1 MPRLAGARSIGPIM
15 EEISQNPETRIK
27 RPYVRP
33 WALATPIVVLLFCLP
48 LLRPLRHPGRASD
61 DEQLRLATISALV
74 DHCSD
79 PGPLYERLAIDT
91 SKFVLPGHYIS
102 VDRRVYSD
110 QPPMLAFLLSGPALL
125 LDWMGYHLRANS
137 VLAPYLL
144 TLLGV
149 TLPVAGAAGLIYR
162 MGRIFELRRQ
172 WRTALSAAV
181 VFGTGLI
188 SYAVVLNPH
197 VPAAVLVLAS
207 AGCLIHLASSPN
219 PSRGGGWLILAGF
232 CAALAAT
239 IDLSAII
246 FLGLFVIVVAAMRLP
261 AALRVGGVILYL
273 FGATPAILLHAT
285 LTVPLTGNL
294 LPGSMH
300 PELTVHRRLFISEP
314 AIDASPDTID
324 LDHPVDADDD
334 LDANPPAPTFWQKLE
349 RGSIN
354 FVWTFIGEHG
364 LLVHFPVVILG
375 LAGMFAVMHRHWPA
389 TAKILAADS
398 AIALLVGV
406 VGYCA
411 SRYGESTADFGN
423 RWLLVF
429 LPILFFWAGAWL
441 RRSHSPWVWSVAGI
455 LLMFSVLVS
464 LIGASNPMPA
474 GGYTK
479 YTAVSALRD
488 LFESSPA
495 IGGTALAD
503 R

>member
-1 MPRLAGARSIGPIM
+1 M
-15 EEISQNPETRIK
+15 ESNPVNPEKPAR
-27 RPYVRP
+27 RPFVRP
-33 WALATPIVVLLFCLP
+33 WALATPILVLLFCLP

-74 DHCSD
+74 DHAAD
-79 PGPLYERLAIDT
+79 PGPIYERLAIDT
-91 SKFVLPGHYIS
+91 GKFILPGHYIV
-102 VDRRVYSD
+102 VDHRVYSD
-110 QPPMLAFLLSGPALL
+110 QPPMLAFLLSGPALV
-125 LDWMGYHLRANS
+125 LDWMGYHLRGNS
-137 VLAPYLL
+137 VLVPYLL

-172 WRTALSAAV
+172 WRTALAAAV

-197 VPAAVLVLAS
+197 VPAAVLVLAA
-207 AGCLIHLASSPN
+207 AGCLIHLAASPI

-239 IDLSAII
+239 IDPSAII

-300 PELTVHRRLFISEP
+300 PELTVHRRLLMPEP
-314 AIDASPDTID
+314 AIDATPDTSDID
-324 LDHPVDADDD
+324 HAVDADDD

-349 RGSIN
+349 RDSFN

-375 LAGMFAVMHRHWPA
+375 LAGMFAVMHRHWPG
-389 TAKILAADS
+389 TTKILAADS
-398 AIALLVGV
+398 AIAVLVGV

-423 RWLLVF
+423 RWLIVF

-441 RRSHSPWVWSVAGI
+441 RRPHGTLVWTLAGV
-455 LLMFSVLVS
+455 LLVFSVLVS
-464 LIGASNPMPA
+464 LVGATNPMPA
-474 GGYTK
+474 GGYSK

-488 LFESSPA
+488 LFKTSPPFE
-495 IGGTALAD
+495 GTALAD